1 MENNKK
7 IKEVEKK
14 KYKVVKII
22 ALIIGILLLVILTI
36 YLFPIVGKLLDEE
49 GREVFKEEIQST
61 GFKGILILLGLQGI
75 QIILPILPG
84 EPIEILA
91 GMCYGTIGGLVF
103 LIISVFIITTL
114 IFFTVRKLGRSFVYG
129 VCSEEKI
136 KKLENSKLFKNP
148 KKIEYIMLILFLL
161 PGTPKDLLIYIA
173 GLLPI
178 HPLRFILISTIARI
192 PSMISSTI
200 AGSSI
205 VEGNWKIGI
214 MVYILIFIIVGI
226 IIYIAEKKDKT
237 KLTKE
242 IIDQMR
248 Q

>member
-148 KKIEYIMLILFLL
+148 KKIEYIMF
-161 PGTPKDLLIYIA
+161 
-173 GLLPI
+173 
-178 HPLRFILISTIARI
+178 
-192 PSMISSTI
+192 
-200 AGSSI
+200 
-205 VEGNWKIGI
+205 
-214 MVYILIFIIVGI
+214 
-226 IIYIAEKKDKT
+226 
-237 KLTKE
+237 
-242 IIDQMR
+242 
-248 Q
+248 